1 MMSFQKIYSPTQLA
15 NAMKLVRQQNGWTQ
29 SELAKKIGIK
39 QATISNFENNPDN
52 TTLTTFF
59 KILQSL
65 ELSMTLCDTKMAMGL
80 NASKGKKT
88 AIDKIYPRHFLATAK
103 VLRFPEV
110 QMHEILSDF
119 ARMIPAALDNVKT
132 SLPTD
137 FPENVVTAVETN
149 VLRLHGRLSREYG
162 SK

>member
-65 ELSMTLCDTKMAMGL
+65 ELSTSPYLFRLA
-80 NASKGKKT
+80 AV
-88 AIDKIYPRHFLATAK
+88 IDSRHFTTSFQHFRSLA
-103 VLRFPEV
+103 V
-110 QMHEILSDF
+110 
-119 ARMIPAALDNVKT
+119 
-132 SLPTD
+132 
-137 FPENVVTAVETN
+137 
-149 VLRLHGRLSREYG
+149 REYT
-162 SK
+162 SAISNWQRC

>member
-1 MMSFQKIYSPTQLA
+1 
-15 NAMKLVRQQNGWTQ
+15 MKLVRQQNGWTQ

-52 TTLTTFF
+52 TTLT
-59 KILQSL
+59 
-65 ELSMTLCDTKMAMGL
+65 
-80 NASKGKKT
+80 
-88 AIDKIYPRHFLATAK
+88 
-103 VLRFPEV
+103 
-110 QMHEILSDF
+110 DF

>member
-65 ELSMTLCDTKMAMGL
+65 ELSMTLCDTK
-80 NASKGKKT
+80 NASPVLSYRNVSVFDSLRDSCHANISSSSSPPLSATGRCKSLGYF
-88 AIDKIYPRHFLATAK
+88 AGLAKRRLKSAMK
-103 VLRFPEV
+103 VASQAFAASMLLIPLRR
-110 QMHEILSDF
+110 I
-119 ARMIPAALDNVKT
+119 
-132 SLPTD
+132 SLI
-137 FPENVVTAVETN
+137 
-149 VLRLHGRLSREYG
+149 SR
-162 SK
+162 S